1 MQFFCNFRYSK
12 VLFDPVVKGL
22 KVLRRKFSET
32 MLIHPGVEYA
42 VGNAETHSTRK
53 G

>member
-1 MQFFCNFRYSK
+1 MQFFCNFRHSK
-12 VLFDPVVKGL
+12 VLFHAVVKWL

-32 MLIHPGVEYA
+32 MLMHPGVEHA
-42 VGNAETHSTRK
+42 VWNAETHSTRK